1 MPILSKLKSFLLPIL
16 GVALILLAFLL
27 DGVTIEKNPEK
38 LRADIQEKIQSDFYQ
53 LIEENQAQS
62 QEIISTFRKGDVIP
76 RDEQVVRLVFS
87 KDCQLIQ
94 WSETARMP
102 SVRWKDDLCN
112 FPDKRVIQD
121 QNKWYYL
128 RHSQSEVFNL
138 VSLIPIQIDYK
149 VENSFLPPYIYLGR
163 YGNNREVKRQLG
175 DLKVYYKYVEE
186 TVRIYDEEG
195 TFVFCTSIPNPELF
209 HYQTK
214 DVILLVGGLGILLL
228 LLAFYKYTL
237 RIRLRVKGRP
247 LSGIFLF
254 TLSLLLLRYILF
266 ALNLPNSYRP
276 MEFFS
281 SSVLAVDSLSP
292 SLGDLFLNVLVVLIS
307 IVLLLRHYRRWIS
320 RFFRWALKKETIA
333 WTVQCIT
340 LAVCVM
346 FTWWFFRFSESIV
359 HHSTIYFEFSNI
371 FELDLYSYTGFFILA
386 ALLVG
391 LELILLELLRFS
403 FHFFRGKGALYKIL
417 LSFAFLG
424 GLSFVF
430 FGFELAYFIS
440 VSVVFGL
447 SLLVFVR
454 TKRRLTFQLDLFN
467 FLLLITIFS
476 LLTTIGMIEGEN
488 TRTSIEMERLADR
501 QSDQHDLITESL
513 FRRVTREIETESFL
527 LDYREKRNLSFILKE
542 NYFDSNFKGYDVRV
556 YVYDNDTNLLDRTS
570 NFQFFQPEGASIPLD
585 EIGRETMT
593 EGLYVVPN
601 QGGVNGNLYIG
612 QFEVLLRSQGNIRVW
627 VELEPTQFQANRLY
641 PQLLLDDK
649 VRSKAILPAGFSYA
663 VYDNKKLSRKSSY
676 EPFTF
681 YFSGPASIDSL
692 QFVHEKSVDYDN
704 LYYKVSPRKIVQVRH
719 VRRTPFDS
727 VNLFSFVFYFFVLA
741 GILLM
746 LPAWIYNFARDPG
759 QIRHLS
765 LKAKIQVFF
774 LSIAILPLFVVVFFL
789 SPYIR
794 AHIYEDVLTEVQGE
808 TQSVLN
814 LLRDE
819 YLHMWGSRDNYRTLE
834 NALQNHLEEMEKTLQ
849 HDINIYNSSGAL
861 HLTTQPSIY
870 ELGLNSRFMNP
881 NVYQQLSRG
890 NVSDIVIEE
899 SLGNITYFSS
909 FYPILTAEPRIVGFL
924 NIPYYKNQDRVNEQ
938 SLSLLT
944 LLVNIYVFVF
954 LAIGVIAVLISNSI
968 VRPLG
973 LLNKQLRATGL
984 GKRNEP
990 IAWEA
995 RDEIGDIIQAYNQ
1008 MLQQLAESEQKLAK
1022 NEREMAW
1029 KEMARQVAHEIK
1041 NPLTPMRLS
1050 VQHLQQ
1056 VWSIRKPDNEKL
1068 NNLFTKVTGTVLVQ
1082 IEQLV
1087 NIANS
1092 FSQFAKMP
1100 DPKRS
1105 VFPLTEVV
1113 KEVCDLYSHERV
1125 QLKMHLAEE
1134 EFYVHS
1140 DRDQLSRVFNN
1151 LIKNAMQAIE
1161 HDHGVV
1167 EVRMEIEADQ
1177 ARVLVRDNGKGI
1189 PEEIGNRVFEPKFST
1204 KNSGMG
1210 LGLAMVKKIV
1220 EGSEGQIYFETEVGT
1235 GTTFFVEL
1243 PRAKQA

>member
-1 MPILSKLKSFLLPIL
+1 MPIFSKLKLFLPSAL
-16 GVALILLAFLL
+16 GVALVLLAFLL
-27 DGVTIEKNPEK
+27 DAYQIEKDPEK
-38 LRADIQEKIQSDFYQ
+38 LLIDVQEKIQSDFHQ
-53 LIEENQAQS
+53 LIEENQTQS
-62 QEIISTFRKGDVIP
+62 QEIILNFRKGDILP
-76 RDEQVVRLVFS
+76 EDDHVVRLVYS

-94 WSETARMP
+94 WSETARIP
-102 SVRWKDDLCN
+102 SLRWKDDLCQ

-128 RHSQSEVFNL
+128 RHFQSETFNL
-138 VSLIPIQIDYK
+138 VSLIPIQINYR
-149 VENSFLPPYIYLGR
+149 VENLFLPPFVYLGR
-163 YGNNREVKRQLG
+163 YRNNRDVQQQLG
-175 DLKVYYKYVEE
+175 DFKVYYKYLEG
-186 TVRIYDEEG
+186 TIKIYDEEG
-195 TFVFCTSIPNPELF
+195 TFVFCTLTPNPELF
-209 HYQTK
+209 HYRAK
-214 DVILLVGGLGILLL
+214 DLVLALGGLGILCL
-228 LLAFYKYTL
+228 LLAFFNFCLSVRFKVKE
-237 RIRLRVKGRP
+237 RIFSGTFIFP
-247 LSGIFLF
+247 LSLF
-254 TLSLLLLRYILF
+254 LLRY
-266 ALNLPNSYRP
+266 ALYALDLPNSYRP
-276 MEFFS
+276 MQFFS
-281 SSVLAVDSLSP
+281 SSVLAINSLSP
-292 SLGDLFLNVLVVLIS
+292 SLGDLLLNVLVVLFS
-307 IVLLLRHYRRWIS
+307 IVLLLQHYQRWIS
-320 RFFRWALKKETIA
+320 RFFRWVLKIEVMA
-333 WTVQCIT
+333 WTMQGII
-340 LAVCVM
+340 LAVYVVV
-346 FTWWFFRFSESIV
+346 TWWFIHFSESMV
-359 HHSTIYFEFSNI
+359 HHSTIYFGFSNI

-386 ALLVG
+386 SLLVG

-403 FHFFRGKGALYKIL
+403 FHFFRGKGRLYKIL
-417 LSFAFLG
+417 LSFFFLG

-430 FGFELAYFIS
+430 FGFKLAYFIS
-440 VSVVFGL
+440 VAVVFSL

-454 TKRRLTFQLDLFN
+454 TKHRLTSHLDLFN
-467 FLLLITIFS
+467 FLLIITILS
-476 LLTTIGMIEGEN
+476 LLTTVGMIEGEN
-488 TRTSIEMERLADR
+488 TRTRVEMERLADR

-513 FRRVTREIETESFL
+513 FRRVTQEIETESFL
-527 LDYREKRNLSFILKE
+527 LDYREKENLSLILKE
-542 NYFDSNFKGYDVRV
+542 KYFDSNFKGYDVRI
-556 YVYDNDTNLLDRTS
+556 YVYNNDTILLDRS
-570 NFQFFQPEGASIPLD
+570 SDFQFYQPGGAPVPLD
-585 EIGRETMT
+585 KIGRRTMT
-593 EGLYVVPN
+593 EGLYVVPA
-601 QGGVNGNLYIG
+601 QGGVNGNLYVG
-612 QFEVLLRSQGNIRVW
+612 QFEVLLRSLGNILVW

-649 VRSKAILPAGFSYA
+649 VRSKATLPEGFSYA
-663 VYDNKKLSRKSSY
+663 VYKNKRMSRKNSY

-681 YFSGPASIDSL
+681 FFSGISPIDSL
-692 QFVHEKSVDYDN
+692 QFIHQKTPNYDN
-704 LYYKVSPRKIVQVRH
+704 LYYKVGPGKIVHVRH
-719 VRRTPFDS
+719 VRRRPFDS

-746 LPAWIYNFARDPG
+746 LPVWIYNLARDPG
-759 QIRHLS
+759 QIWRLS

-789 SPYIR
+789 SSYIR

-819 YLHMWGSRDNYRTLE
+819 YLNMWSSRENYRNFE
-834 NALQNHLEEMEKTLQ
+834 SKFQHRLEEMEKTLQ
-849 HDINIYNSSGAL
+849 HDINIYNSNGTL

-870 ELGLNSRFMNP
+870 ELGLTSRYMNP
-881 NVYQQLSRG
+881 GVYQQLIRG

-909 FYPILTAEPRIVGFL
+909 FYPILTAERRIAGFL

-973 LLNKQLRATGL
+973 MLNRQLRATSL
-984 GKRNEP
+984 GKRNDP
-990 IAWEA
+990 IEWEA
-995 RDEIGDIIQAYNQ
+995 QDEIGDIIQAYNQ
-1008 MLQQLAESEQKLAK
+1008 MLQQLADSEQKLAK

-1056 VWSIRKPDNEKL
+1056 VWSIRKPDNEMLNKL
-1068 NNLFTKVTGTVLVQ
+1068 FSRVTGTVLVQ
-1082 IEQLV
+1082 IDQLV

-1105 VFPLTEVV
+1105 IFALGEVV

-1125 QLKMHLAEE
+1125 QLKMYLAEE

-1161 HDHGVV
+1161 HDQGIV
-1167 EVRMEIEADQ
+1167 EVRMEIDGDQ
-1177 ARVLVRDNGKGI
+1177 ARVSVRDNGKGI
-1189 PEEIGNRVFEPKFST
+1189 SKEIGNRVFEPKFST

-1220 EGSEGQIYFETEVGT
+1220 EGSEGHIYFETEVGQ
-1235 GTTFFVEL
+1235 GTIFFVEL

>member
-1 MPILSKLKSFLLPIL
+1 MSFLSKQKTYLLPLL
-16 GVALILLAFLL
+16 GVLLIITAFLL
-27 DGVTIEKNPEK
+27 DMVLVERDHDS
-38 LRADIQEKIQSDFYQ
+38 LRNDLETEIQAEFFQ
-53 LIEENQAQS
+53 LIEDNQVRS
-62 QEIISTFRKGDVIP
+62 EEIISNFRKGDILP
-76 RDEQVVRLVFS
+76 KDDDVVRMVYS
-87 KDCQLIQ
+87 KDCKLIQ

-102 SVRWKDDLCN
+102 SVRWISDLCD
-112 FPDKRVIQD
+112 FPDKRIIPD
-121 QNKWYYL
+121 RNKVYYL
-128 RHSQSEVFNL
+128 RHSESETFNL
-138 VSLIPIQIDYK
+138 VSLIPIQVEYK
-149 VENSFLPPYIYLGR
+149 VENSFLPPYVYLGS
-163 YGNNREVKRQLG
+163 YSDNREVIRQLG
-175 DLKVYYKYVEE
+175 DIKVYFKQVEE
-186 TVRIYDEEG
+186 TIKIFDEDG
-195 TFVFCTSIPNPELF
+195 NFVFCAAIPNPEVF
-209 HYQTK
+209 RYGTK
-214 DVILLVGGLGILLL
+214 DRILLIGSLGLLL
-228 LLAFYKYTL
+228 LLVALFNYTRKMQF
-237 RIRLRVKGRP
+237 RIKGQAV
-247 LSGIFLF
+247 SGMIFF
-254 TLSLLLLRYILF
+254 VLSLFLVRYLLF
-266 ALNLPNSYRP
+266 SFGMPNAYRP

-281 SSVLAVDSLSP
+281 SSILAVDSLSP
-292 SLGDLFLNVLVVLIS
+292 SLGDLFLNVLVVLLS
-307 IVLLLRHYRRWIS
+307 IVLLLRYYRRWIS
-320 RFFRWALKKETIA
+320 RFFRRALRTETVA

-340 LAVCVM
+340 LSVCVM
-346 FTWWFFRFSESIV
+346 FTWWFFRFSEAIV

-371 FELDLYSYTGFFILA
+371 FELNIYSYVGFFILA

-403 FHFFRGKGALYKIL
+403 FHFFQGKGTLYKVM

-430 FGFELAYFIS
+430 FGFQVAYFIS

-467 FLLLITIFS
+467 FLLLISIFS

-488 TRTSIEMERLADR
+488 TRTRIEMERLADR

-513 FRRVTREIETESFL
+513 FRRVTRDIETESFL
-527 LDYREKRNLSFILKE
+527 LDYRENRDLSFILKE

-556 YVYDNDTNLLDRTS
+556 FVYDNDTNLLDRTS
-570 NFQFFQPEGASIPLD
+570 TFQFFHPKGATIPLD
-585 EIGRETMT
+585 EIGRQTMT

-601 QGGVNGNLYIG
+601 KGGINGNLYIG
-612 QFEVLLRSQGNIRVW
+612 QFEVLLRAQGIIRVW

-641 PQLLLDDK
+641 PKLLLDDK
-649 VRSKAILPAGFSYA
+649 VRSKAILPSGFSYA
-663 VYDNKKLSRKSSY
+663 VYESKKLARKNSH

-681 YFSGPASIDSL
+681 FYSGPPSIDSL
-692 QFVHEKSVDYDN
+692 QFIHEKTPQYDN
-704 LYYKVSPRKIVQVRH
+704 LYYQVSPKKIVHVRH

-746 LPAWIYNFARDPG
+746 LPAWLWNFVRNPG

-794 AHIYEDVLTEVQGE
+794 AHIYEDVLTEVQEE

-814 LLRDE
+814 LLRDD
-819 YLHMWGSRDNYRTLE
+819 YLNMWRSRDNYRTLE
-834 NALQNHLEEMEKTLQ
+834 NALENRLEEMEKTLQ
-849 HDINIYNSSGAL
+849 HDINIYRHTGDL

-881 NVYQQLSRG
+881 LVYQQLDRG
-890 NVSDIVIEE
+890 DVSDIVMEE
-899 SLGNITYFSS
+899 NLGNITYFSS

-924 NIPYYKNQDRVNEQ
+924 NIPYYKNQDQVNEQ

-973 LLNKQLRATGL
+973 LLNKQLRATTL
-984 GKRNEP
+984 GRRNEP
-990 IAWEA
+990 IEWDA
-995 RDEIGDIIQAYNQ
+995 RDEIGDIIEAYNQ
-1008 MLQQLAESEQKLAK
+1008 MLQQLAESEQKLAR

-1068 NNLFTKVTGTVLVQ
+1068 DKLFVKVTGTVLVQ

-1105 VFPLTEVV
+1105 VLLLTEVV

-1134 EFYVHS
+1134 EFYVLS

-1161 HDHGVV
+1161 HDQGVV
-1167 EVRMEIEADQ
+1167 EVRMEIKDNLAK
-1177 ARVLVRDNGKGI
+1177 VLVRDNGKGI

-1220 EGSEGQIYFETEVGT
+1220 EGSKGRIYFETKVGT

-1243 PRAKQA
+1243 PRAEQA